1 VEAVAVESTATVG
14 GGGAPGVTLAS
25 AAVALPERYA
35 AALRTGEPAV
45 LTRVEH
51 GRCLVDLRAL
61 PPEADQAIAVAV
73 LGVGSGRAR

>member
-1 VEAVAVESTATVG
+1 
-14 GGGAPGVTLAS
+14 
-25 AAVALPERYA
+25 
-35 AALRTGEPAV
+35 V